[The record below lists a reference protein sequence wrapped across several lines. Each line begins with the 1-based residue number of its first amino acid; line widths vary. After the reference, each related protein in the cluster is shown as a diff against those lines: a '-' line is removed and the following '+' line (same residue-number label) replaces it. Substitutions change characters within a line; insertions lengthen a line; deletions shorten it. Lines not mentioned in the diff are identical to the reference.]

1 MEDYIEFKDY
11 LCFGRDK
18 EIKPIIHEEQLLF
31 SDKVYKIVRLGFS
44 KERNIILTNQAFYNL
59 DGKSKFKK

>member
-31 SDKVYKIVRLGFS
+31 SDKVCKIVTLGIR
-44 KERNIILTNQAFYNL
+44 KEINIILTNQAFYNL
-59 DGKSKFKK
+59 DGKSKFK